1 MSSFKAWLQTQEDD
15 ELTEVGDFARDVAED
30 PTFPETCSR
39 IVVRKYLEAHGAE
52 DLVMLA
58 FEEAFNQYQG

>member
-15 ELTEVGDFARDVAED
+15 EFTEVGDFARDVAED
-30 PTFPETCSR
+30 PDFPETRSR
-39 IVVRKYLEAHGAE
+39 SVVRSYLEACGAE

-58 FEEAFNQYQG
+58 FENAFNQYEG